1 LSRSFGLAGDHIGQE
16 TRGYR
21 WPFGATAV
29 ITPFNFPIEIPLL
42 QGMSSLFMGNKVVIK
57 SDSKVQ
63 IVMEQCLRMLHHAG
77 LPKTDM
83 DLMYSE
89 GPACNELVV
98 SGNARMTLFT
108 GSQAVADKLAVDL
121 KGRLKLEDAGFD
133 WKVLGPDVSDVEYVA
148 WQCDQDA
155 YAFSGQK
162 CSAQSIMFMHKNW
175 TDEGI
180 VEKLAARAGARNVE
194 DLSIGPVLTWSNEKI
209 QGHIQRLLK
218 IPGAY
223 VAFGGE
229 PLENHAIPAIYGSM
243 EPTAV
248 FVPIKEI
255 LNDEHWPEVTRE
267 LFGPFQVITEYTDE
281 ELPMVLEALERMDN
295 HLTGKIR
302 LPRTCSTASSACNC
316 TFWSIESACHLCSL
330 FFFAVFEFHLWFFS
344 RSCFKR
350 HHFL

>member
-1 LSRSFGLAGDHIGQE
+1 
-16 TRGYR
+16 
-21 WPFGATAV
+21 
-29 ITPFNFPIEIPLL
+29 
-42 QGMSSLFMGNKVVIK
+42 
-57 SDSKVQ
+57 
-63 IVMEQCLRMLHHAG
+63 
-77 LPKTDM
+77 
-83 DLMYSE
+83 
-89 GPACNELVV
+89 V

-295 HLTGKIR
+295 HLTAAVVSNDTTFCNEVLGSTVNGTTYTGIR
-302 LPRTCSTASSACNC
+302 SRTTGAPANHWFGPASDPRAAGIHTPEAIKLV
-316 TFWSIESACHLCSL
+316 WSGHRELIVDQAPI
-330 FFFAVFEFHLWFFS
+330 AKDWVAP
-344 RSCFKR
+344 KPT
-350 HHFL
+350 